1 VAALC
6 GSFASHDEA
15 AEAVGAVLEVGIPGA
30 EVRVLTGEPRRDA
43 REEPMGDFAGSTE
56 PGEPVGDF
64 AGQHAEGH
72 ERGHFAGGARRGGS
86 FADADRDQVI
96 SYPGGVEHAHI
107 ASHRE
112 IERLL
117 TEAGLDEATAKRDL
131 EAVHAGR
138 VLVLVEAPEG
148 ETGRVSQA
156 LGA

>member
-1 VAALC
+1 
-6 GSFASHDEA
+6 
-15 AEAVGAVLEVGIPGA
+15 
-30 EVRVLTGEPRRDA
+30 
-43 REEPMGDFAGSTE
+43 MGDFSGSTE
-56 PGEPVGDF
+56 PGAPVGDF

-72 ERGHFAGGARRGGS
+72 ERGHFAGGTRRGGS

-96 SYPGGVEHAHI
+96 SYPDGVEHAHI
-107 ASHRE
+107 ASHHE